1 MSPLAIGFLGD
12 AVRSVL
18 DRVFP
23 DPVQRAQ
30 AEVELLKAQ
39 SEGTFDQRAAQALAL
54 AQIGVNNT
62 EAASPGIFKGGW
74 RPAAGWVC
82 VSGLGVQFI
91 AAPLLPWVVTVL
103 TGKVLPPIPALDVET
118 LLVLLG
124 GLLGLGTLR
133 TVDRR
138 NGKA

>member
-1 MSPLAIGFLGD
+1 MNPLALGFLGD

-23 DPVQRAQ
+23 DPIERAR
-30 AEVELLKAQ
+30 AEVELIKAQ

-82 VSGLGVQFI
+82 VGALAWQFV
-91 AAPLLPWVVTVL
+91 ARPMVAFGFAVAGHPLPELPT
-103 TGKVLPPIPALDVET
+103 IDDALWE
-118 LLVLLG
+118 LLF
-124 GLLGLGTLR
+124 GLLGLGALR
-133 TVDRR
+133 SVERIK
-138 NGKA
+138 GKS